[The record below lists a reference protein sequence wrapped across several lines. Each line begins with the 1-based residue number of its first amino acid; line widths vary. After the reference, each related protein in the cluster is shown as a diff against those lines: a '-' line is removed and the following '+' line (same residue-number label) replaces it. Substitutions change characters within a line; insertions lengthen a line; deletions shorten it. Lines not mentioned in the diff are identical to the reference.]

1 MIKMIFMLKP
11 AGDSSINIVRLY
23 LKIKIKIIR
32 EKKYKKASKALM
44 TMREDR
50 YIGGQA

>member
-11 AGDSSINIVRLY
+11 ASDSSINIVSLY
-23 LKIKIKIIR
+23 LKIIIIIR

-44 TMREDR
+44 TVREDR

>member
-1 MIKMIFMLKP
+1 MIKMIFMHKP
-11 AGDSSINIVRLY
+11 AGDSSINIVRH
-23 LKIKIKIIR
+23 LKIIIIIR